1 MKFLSNYN
9 YILNHFDKHWSKKNL
24 SRQRWLVW
32 RKPVLI
38 FDDLHTCTFLP
49 WISQDKEISH
59 FSTCKSNMDF
69 SLIQNKVLIQSHYY
83 IQIQLVSIETRYI
96 WAHLNMHV
104 FFFRIRCPQRWLIGL
119 LFIFNTS
126 LRTQII
132 NLVIKF

>member
-1 MKFLSNYN
+1 MITFEKVEILMKFLWNSFPTIVYLI
-9 YILNHFDKHWSKKNL
+9 ILINIGLKKKKIL

-49 WISQDKEISH
+49 WISQGKEISH

-104 FFFRIRCPQRWLIGL
+104 FFVSGVRRDGL
-119 LFIFNTS
+119 
-126 LRTQII
+126 
-132 NLVIKF
+132 